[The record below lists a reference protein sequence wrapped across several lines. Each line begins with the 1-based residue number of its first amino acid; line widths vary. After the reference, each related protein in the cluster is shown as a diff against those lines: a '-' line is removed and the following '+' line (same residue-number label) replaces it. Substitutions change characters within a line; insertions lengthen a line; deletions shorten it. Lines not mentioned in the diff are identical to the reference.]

1 MSWLGFAVGVGLA
14 LFTWATVL
22 KTLVLTRSRAPLL
35 ERAVI
40 LGLRGVYVTIAGA
53 IRAHERRDNLFST
66 LAPIVLLVQLASW
79 LALFFLALMFWPF
92 VEGSLDERARARQR
106 LVAVHAGSIGAR
118 RCGTYGTDLRHGDDR
133 HRRDRAVHRLPADA
147 VRAVQHT

>member
-1 MSWLGFAVGVGLA
+1 M
-14 LFTWATVL
+14 
-22 KTLVLTRSRAPLL
+22 
-35 ERAVI
+35 I

-92 VEGSLDERARARQR
+92 VEGSLDERARAP
-106 LVAVHAGSIGAR
+106 AAR
-118 RCGTYGTDLRHGDDR
+118 RCSRWEYRGPAVRHLRH
-133 HRRDRAVHRLPADA
+133 
-147 VRAVQHT
+147 